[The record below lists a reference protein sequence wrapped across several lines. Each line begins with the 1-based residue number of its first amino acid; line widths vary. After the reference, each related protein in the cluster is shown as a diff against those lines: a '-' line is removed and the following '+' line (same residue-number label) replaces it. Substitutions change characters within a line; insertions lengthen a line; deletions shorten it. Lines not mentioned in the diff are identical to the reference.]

1 MAIIEKSG
9 FLKYKDA
16 SGNTTLMYPITTK
29 DNVDGMDDI
38 DAHVASQENPHNVT
52 ADQIEAI
59 SYSAQSLTDEQKAQ
73 ARTNIGAGTSDV
85 TSWNELQDKPVVMA
99 GTSDT
104 LTWDG
109 NTEGRV
115 WIEALKLAKVS
126 DVILYGEELA
136 RATIRARFSEEIEY
150 APETNNVDFPTDGVV
165 MVMCSGILA
174 VLTVSENMAGQE
186 LDGIAFPEAGTYLAY
201 GIDGDGFISSLTI
214 PGYTGFG
221 QEKIA
226 PSHLYQPD
234 WNQNDET
241 AADFIKNKPFGEL
254 PTGSDT
260 LYWDG
265 NREGLV
271 RANDYEQYLISEST
285 PTMDDFANGASNTK
299 LDGDTETSTNLGL
312 NTSIYEVGDGAIV
325 VGNSIVALKDGAT
338 VGDTI
343 YPKKGTY
350 FTWIGNDC
358 YTTSLTIPG
367 YDGFPSSKLLDEK
380 WLPKHNHQIGPIPV
394 TTAGS
399 GAEYTVTVDGITA
412 LEAGISFTMIP
423 HTASTS
429 KTATLNVNGLGAK
442 MLRRPLS
449 TNNTT
454 TVANATDNWMYANKP
469 VEVMYNGTYWIVT
482 SMPRPNG
489 PDIYGTV
496 PVSAGGVPSA
506 TTADNGKFLR
516 VVDGT
521 PAWVAIG
528 NAEEASF

>member
-52 ADQIEAI
+52 ADQIGAI

-73 ARTNIGAGTSDV
+73 ARANIDA
-85 TSWNELQDKPVVMA
+85 A
-99 GTSDT
+99 
-104 LTWDG
+104 
-109 NTEGRV
+109 
-115 WIEALKLAKVS
+115 VS
-126 DVILYGEELA
+126 DHEHLFD
-136 RATIRARFSEEIEY
+136 R
-150 APETNNVDFPTDGVV
+150 GV
-165 MVMCSGILA
+165 
-174 VLTVSENMAGQE
+174 T
-186 LDGIAFPEAGTYLAY
+186 
-201 GIDGDGFISSLTI
+201 
-214 PGYTGFG
+214 
-221 QEKIA
+221 
-226 PSHLYQPD
+226 
-234 WNQNDET
+234 
-241 AADFIKNKPFGEL
+241 
-254 PTGSDT
+254 
-260 LYWDG
+260 
-265 NREGLV
+265 
-271 RANDYEQYLISEST
+271 
-285 PTMDDFANGASNTK
+285 
-299 LDGDTETSTNLGL
+299 TE
-312 NTSIYEVGDGAIV
+312 GDGA
-325 VGNSIVALKDGAT
+325 A
-338 VGDTI
+338 
-343 YPKKGTY
+343 
-350 FTWIGNDC
+350 
-358 YTTSLTIPG
+358 YT
-367 YDGFPSSKLLDEK
+367 
-380 WLPKHNHQIGPIPV
+380 
-394 TTAGS
+394 A
-399 GAEYTVTVDGITA
+399 TVDGITT